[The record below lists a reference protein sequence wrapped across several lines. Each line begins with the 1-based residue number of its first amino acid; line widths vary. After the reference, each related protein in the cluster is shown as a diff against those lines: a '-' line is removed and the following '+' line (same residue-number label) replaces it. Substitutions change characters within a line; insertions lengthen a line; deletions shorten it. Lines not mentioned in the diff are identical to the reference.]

1 MLGVIIIPAIWAF
14 IAAFRRVQG
23 VRRFIEMIGD
33 NPRLTATALLIPG
46 FLTQRGQNFFLS
58 LNFGDP
64 QLNGAYQTGE
74 ILLTFPSEWALHHN
88 SS

>member
-1 MLGVIIIPAIWAF
+1 MHV
-14 IAAFRRVQG
+14 AACVP
-23 VRRFIEMIGD
+23 VA
-33 NPRLTATALLIPG
+33 TATLLIPG